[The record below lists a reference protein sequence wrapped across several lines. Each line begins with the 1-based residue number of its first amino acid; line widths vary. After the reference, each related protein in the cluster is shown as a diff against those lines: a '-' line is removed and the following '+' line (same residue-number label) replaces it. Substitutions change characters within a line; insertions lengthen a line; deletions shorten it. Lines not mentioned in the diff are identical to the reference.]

1 MLKRSWIRRLFTRPV
16 TPTIR
21 KAPHR
26 ARPTVKVLED
36 RCLPSTFIVN
46 STLDTLTGDRPT
58 RGTLRWAIDHANSTA
73 GANTITFDQSV
84 FTTHKTITL
93 RPGRFDLL
101 YLSNTTGMETI
112 TGPAAGVTV
121 IGHAGVSSVFT
132 VDGLVTASISGLTI
146 GGGSTYGGVSNFGT
160 LTMTNCTVSHN
171 GTAGYGASGGGL
183 VNRGTV
189 TLTDCTVSDN
199 SAIGVYGASGGGVLN
214 FAQGTMTMTNCT
226 ISGNYAGADN
236 GNGSG
241 GGLAN
246 SGTLTLTN
254 CTVSG
259 NTGGGLFNGG
269 TATLGNT
276 IVSDVSGAITSEGN
290 NLIEYA
296 TGGSGFI
303 ASDLLNVNPLLGLLQ
318 SNGGP
323 TQTMALLP
331 GSPAIDAGNNALI
344 PAGVTTDERGRP
356 RIEGGTVDIGAFEDH
371 FTTDQWTGANAA
383 VDTNWSDGKNW
394 SLGRPPSTWDIP
406 LFTNNA
412 TVKSRT
418 STVDAGFINS
428 IAGLTI
434 DGTWGGTIDL
444 INNLYVPAYFTLA
457 SGTFGGAGTVSIAG
471 MASWTGGQID
481 LGSGGFTNY
490 GTLTINP
497 GSGTLVLDGPGTFTN
512 YNTLIQTGTG
522 NLSLDNNAI
531 LDNASN
537 ATYKFGGDG
546 GVTQSG
552 AGTLVNAGTL
562 VKSKGTGTTTIA
574 ATTLDN
580 TGLVQVTRGT
590 MDIAAAVT
598 QISAGTLTAGRWTV
612 KGSATVSATLDITS
626 DSFSTI
632 GSAAQVTLN
641 GPGAT
646 FTNLA
651 GLTTIAAGGS
661 FTLAAGQSFT
671 TAGALTDNGTLILS
685 PGSVLTVSGSF
696 TETSTGKLIVQMGT
710 VSGATAVGY
719 VVSTSGTVSLAGKL
733 SVTSSVAPATGTA
746 FDILDNE
753 GNAAIGDS
761 FEGLGE
767 GNTFKVKDG
776 ATTMTFEISYLGS
789 DDDGSQ
795 NVVITRTA

>member
-1 MLKRSWIRRLFTRPV
+1 MKRSWIRRLFTRPV
-16 TPTIR
+16 THTPR

-46 STLDTLTGDRPT
+46 STLDTSHHGVPT
-58 RGTLRWAIDHANSTA
+58 KGTLRWAIDQANSAA
-73 GANTITFDQSV
+73 GANTIVFDPSV
-84 FTTHKTITL
+84 FATHQTITL
-93 RPGRFDLL
+93 GPGRFDLL
-101 YLSNTTGMETI
+101 DLSNTTGMETI

-146 GGGSTYGGVSNFGT
+146 SGGSTYGGVSNGGT

-171 GTAGYGASGGGL
+171 GTAGYNAIGGGM
-183 VNRGTV
+183 VNRGTL

-199 SAIGVYGASGGGVLN
+199 SAIGVYSASGGGVFN
-214 FAQGTMTMTNCT
+214 FVQGTLTMTNCT
-226 ISGNYAGADN
+226 ISGNY
-236 GNGSG
+236 G

-246 SGTLTLTN
+246 NGALTLTN
-254 CTVSG
+254 CTVSD
-259 NTGGGLFNGG
+259 GLVNSG

-276 IVSDVSGAITSEGN
+276 IVSDVSGAITSQGN
-290 NLIEYA
+290 NLIENA
-296 TGGSGFI
+296 TGGSGFV
-303 ASDLLNVNPLLGLLQ
+303 ASDLLNVNPLLGMLQ
-318 SNGGP
+318 DNGGP

-344 PAGVTTDERGRP
+344 PPGVTTDQRGRP
-356 RIEGGTVDIGAFEDH
+356 RIEGVTVDIGAFEDH
-371 FTTDQWTGANAA
+371 FTIDQWTGANAA

-394 SLGRPPSTWDIP
+394 SLGRPPSTWDIV

-412 TVKSRT
+412 TVKSFT
-418 STVDAGFINS
+418 STVAAGFTNS

-434 DGTWGGTIDL
+434 TSSWGGTI
-444 INNLYVPAYFTLA
+444 IFNNNLYVPAYFTLA
-457 SGTFGGAGTVSIAG
+457 SGTFSGAGTVSIAG
-471 MASWTGGQID
+471 PANQWTGGQID
-481 LGSGGFTNY
+481 LGSGGFANY
-490 GTLTINP
+490 GTLTIDP
-497 GSGTLVLDGPGTFTN
+497 GSGTLVLDGTGTFTN

-537 ATYKFGGDG
+537 ATYNIGGDG

-552 AGTLVNAGTL
+552 GGTLVNAGTL
-562 VKSKGTGTTTIA
+562 AKSKGTGTTAIA

-580 TGLVQVTRGT
+580 TGLVQVNSGT

-598 QISAGTLTAGRWTV
+598 EISSDTLTAGRWAV
-612 KGSATVSATLDITS
+612 RGSATGSATLDITS

-632 GSAAQVTLN
+632 GSTAKVTLN

-661 FTLAAGQSFT
+661 FTLAGGQSFT

-733 SVTSSVAPATGTA
+733 SVTSTVTPATGTA
-746 FDILDNE
+746 FDVLDNE

-776 ATTMTFEISYLGS
+776 TTTMTFEISYAGS
-789 DDDGSQ
+789 DDDGNQ